1 MTHIIQRATP
11 RKRIDDDERRR
22 RAFASEI
29 YRQELR
35 QHWRP
40 RGLSK
45 GDRLKVTR
53 KYERWS

>member
-1 MTHIIQRATP
+1 MKLLIQRATP
-11 RKRIDDDERRR
+11 RKRIDDNERR

-29 YRQELR
+29 YRQELG
-35 QHWRP
+35 QYWRP

-45 GDRLKVTR
+45 GDWLKITR